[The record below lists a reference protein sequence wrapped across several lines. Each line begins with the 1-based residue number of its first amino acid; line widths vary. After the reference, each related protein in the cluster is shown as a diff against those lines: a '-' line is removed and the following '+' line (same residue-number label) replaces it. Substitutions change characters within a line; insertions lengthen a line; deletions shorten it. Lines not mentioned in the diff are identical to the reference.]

1 MKDHLVAHDS
11 AHVAVIA
18 AWDFEPPV
26 RAPVPDAPPG
36 LEQRLV
42 QLRVRFYELR
52 EQRRQAELQED
63 LARQKKQELEEPPE
77 TDTPDERPADKQR
90 KQKALWVRRGHFR
103 LIVGNGG
110 RIQVW
115 TATMTQ
121 CGQRQQGRP
130 GGGRRHSSDGRSCG
144 GQTAGRA
151 GRLRRPGFLI
161 GFRLDSHCLFSAM
174 WARAA

>member
-42 QLRVRFYELR
+42 QLRVRFSELR

-63 LARQKKQELEEPPE
+63 LAQQLEEPPE
-77 TDTPDERPADKQR
+77 RDTPDERPADKQR

-103 LIVGNGG
+103 LIVSNGG

-130 GGGRRHSSDGRSCG
+130 GGGRRHSSGVRSCG
-144 GQTAGRA
+144 GQTVGTA

-161 GFRLDSHCLFSAM
+161 GFRLDRYHLFFAT
-174 WARAA
+174 WTRAA